1 MKDAKIYKLKF
12 FVNCEGWTSGG
23 YENCIFVFSKKEA
36 KEWLDKNPDC
46 DFVSLEKISKEEFVK
61 DCVYECV

>member
-1 MKDAKIYKLKF
+1 MKNTKIYKLKF
-12 FVNCEGWTSGG
+12 FVNCKGWLDGG

-36 KEWLDKNPDC
+36 KEWLNKNPNC
-46 DFVSLEKISKEEFVK
+46 DFVSLEEISKKEFIK